1 MAARHSSAPLGEPG
15 RLTSRA
21 RPRVPAIPRER
32 GAIGLERRIASAKPG
47 AGRSTT
53 SAVPSGVRSLGPN
66 PVPPVVTTRPVNADA
81 ILVRSAATEATPST
95 ACALLDDL
103 EPRFH

>member
-47 AGRSTT
+47 AGRSTHLGRPLGCK
-53 SAVPSGVRSLGPN
+53 VPGAEPGATGSHDEARKRRRHPGKVRRHRG
-66 PVPPVVTTRPVNADA
+66 NAIDR
-81 ILVRSAATEATPST
+81 LS
-95 ACALLDDL
+95 LLDDL